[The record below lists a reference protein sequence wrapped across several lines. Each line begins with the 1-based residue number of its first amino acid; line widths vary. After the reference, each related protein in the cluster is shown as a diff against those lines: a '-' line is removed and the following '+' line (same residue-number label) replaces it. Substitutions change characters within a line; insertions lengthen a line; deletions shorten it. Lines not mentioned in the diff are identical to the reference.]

1 MRTYT
6 AEEIKEHIK
15 THLDESNRIRWFS
28 NVQIRNEI
36 RARKLKNEHKLVGEI
51 NGSEKILVD
60 IIEKT
65 RITEDGK
72 LWEQDSDR
80 ALGYYFRLRN
90 EDDRS
95 ISKKYIIFTSH
106 IMLEKFEEWLTDLKL
121 VFNKLGE
128 LDEKGEEKNVPVTDI
143 SNISTGVINFPI
155 YQSNIINF
163 KDGMKCL
170 DVELS
175 IEQIITSLKT
185 GLVSNKKLPEEIRE
199 EVHKFRQN
207 TGKSRR
213 KYKARRQ

>member
-1 MRTYT
+1 
-6 AEEIKEHIK
+6 
-15 THLDESNRIRWFS
+15 
-28 NVQIRNEI
+28 
-36 RARKLKNEHKLVGEI
+36 
-51 NGSEKILVD
+51 
-60 IIEKT
+60 
-65 RITEDGK
+65 
-72 LWEQDSDR
+72 
-80 ALGYYFRLRN
+80 
-90 EDDRS
+90 
-95 ISKKYIIFTSH
+95 
-106 IMLEKFEEWLTDLKL
+106 MLEKFEEWLTDLKL

-155 YQSNIINF
+155 YQSNIIKF

-170 DVELS
+170 DEELS

>member
-6 AEEIKEHIK
+6 AEEIKEYIK
-15 THLDESNRIRWFS
+15 THLDERNRIRWFS
-28 NVQIRNEI
+28 KVQIKNEI
-36 RARKLKNEHKLVGEI
+36 RARKLKNVHKLVGEI
-51 NGSEKILVD
+51 DGREKILVD
-60 IIEKT
+60 IIENT
-65 RITEDGK
+65 RITEDGE

-90 EDDRS
+90 EDDGS
-95 ISKKYIIFTSH
+95 VSKKYIIFTSD
-106 IMLEKFEEWLTDLKL
+106 IMLVKFEEWLTDLKL
-121 VFNKLGE
+121 AFNKLGE
-128 LDEKGEEKNVPVTDI
+128 LDKNGKEKDFAVTETSD
-143 SNISTGVINFPI
+143 ISTGVINFPT
-155 YQSNIINF
+155 YLSDTINF

-185 GLVSNKKLPEEIRE
+185 GLVSYKKLPEEIQE
-199 EVHKFRQN
+199 AVHKFRQN